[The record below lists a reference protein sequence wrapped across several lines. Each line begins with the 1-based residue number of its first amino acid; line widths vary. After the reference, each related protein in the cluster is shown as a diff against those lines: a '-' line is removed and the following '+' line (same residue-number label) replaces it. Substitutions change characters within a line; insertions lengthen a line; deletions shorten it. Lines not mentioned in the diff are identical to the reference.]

1 MADQIPSP
9 QPAQKWEGAEE
20 WMPLAWE
27 LCANECGE
35 EACTELI
42 WEGGPIPEPWGDR
55 WLKYED
61 QAKEM
66 IAMVRASLAAV
77 QAPDPVD
84 GDVRELRKWLNEQP
98 NRPVDRDA
106 LARLLHAFENAQPVG
121 EIVTDCD
128 GETVLGDEV
137 SWRVGMPPAGT
148 KLYAAPCAAVGEAP
162 DHLELFKEASEWAET
177 AKRKITPD
185 MVELLGWLTGAA
197 NAWAEK
203 VEDRAKAAIP
213 APEGA
218 QLPPLPH
225 PLLIAGGGQSWFNAE
240 QMRAYARAALAAPA
254 PQDSLDSAQ
263 PSNQVAMQAAPVALT
278 NEQIAYSCCEIMLSE
293 HPIDYDIAI
302 GRAVIAEFCRVN
314 GIPAPQTKEPKA

>member
-1 MADQIPSP
+1 MS
-9 QPAQKWEGAEE
+9 K
-20 WMPLAWE
+20 
-27 LCANECGE
+27 
-35 EACTELI
+35 T
-42 WEGGPIPEPWGDR
+42 
-55 WLKYED
+55 
-61 QAKEM
+61 
-66 IAMVRASLAAV
+66 
-77 QAPDPVD
+77 QAPDPAPSMSFSD
-84 GDVRELRKWLNEQP
+84 AVRIASGCKDYGGGYRGTDYFEAYQHGIATVVASLR
-98 NRPVDRDA
+98 
-106 LARLLHAFENAQPVG
+106 
-121 EIVTDCD
+121 
-128 GETVLGDEV
+128 
-137 SWRVGMPPAGT
+137 
-148 KLYAAPCAAVGEAP
+148 AA
-162 DHLELFKEASEWAET
+162 
-177 AKRKITPD
+177 
-185 MVELLGWLTGAA
+185 
-197 NAWAEK
+197 AEK
-203 VEDRAKAAIP
+203 GLQDTQVRALHTIGADSAPAIP